1 MVTTISVREDVKRL
15 LEEVKGDKD
24 WNTFLKE
31 LVEEYIAIKRESVRK
46 RLKELLIIDDFE
58 ELKVKGWAR
67 EY

>member
-1 MVTTISVREDVKRL
+1 MVTTISVKEDVKKL

-31 LVEEYIAIKRESVRK
+31 LVEEYIEMRRERIRSK
-46 RLKELLIIDDFE
+46 LKELLTIDDAE
-58 ELKVKGWAR
+58 ELRVKKWVR

>member
-46 RLKELLIIDDFE
+46 RLKELLVIDDFE
-58 ELKVKGWAR
+58 ELKVKGWTR

>member
-1 MVTTISVREDVKRL
+1 MVTTISVREDVKKL

-31 LVEEYIAIKRESVRK
+31 LVEEYIAMKREKVRK
-46 RLKELLIIDDFE
+46 KLRELLVIEDFE
-58 ELKVKGWAR
+58 ELKVKTWAR